1 MSSSSSSDDPAI
13 EIINARKLRELREKV
28 AALER
33 AKAYQQQQQ
42 QQQQQS
48 SSSSSPSS
56 PPPQSR
62 PKSSREI
69 LSHYLYDRADEVLDL
84 AYSQYPVQTEAIV
97 TRIARLILAG
107 EITSKISGGELLA
120 LFRSIGLKIRVNTT
134 IKVEDNGKFVSFSE
148 KLRNQQKNDL
158 P

>member
-1 MSSSSSSDDPAI
+1 MSSSSSSDDPDI
-13 EIINARKLRELREKV
+13 EIINARKLKELREK
-28 AALER
+28 AAAIER

-42 QQQQQS
+42 SSPS

-56 PPPQSR
+56 QSR

-69 LSHYLYDRADEVLDL
+69 LSRYLYDRADEVLDL

-107 EITSKISGGELLA
+107 EITSRISGGELLM
-120 LFRSIGLKIRVNTT
+120 LFRSVGLKIRVNTT

-148 KLRNQQKNDL
+148 KLRNQQKNDS